1 MKAFLEVMIPR
12 LRPDVKS
19 LVHAFQC
26 KDDLLK
32 NLPARLKG
40 YSNWIPDNHR
50 IVVLVDRDADDCRA
64 LKDQLE
70 TVARDAGLVTRSR
83 AGKKP
88 YDVVNRIV
96 VEELEAW
103 FFGDWEAVRTAYPR
117 APAGIVKKAG
127 FRYPDA
133 ISGGTWESFERML
146 QKAGYFRSGLRK
158 TEVAR
163 NIARHMCADRNRSH
177 SFRIFLDAVR
187 DL

>member
-83 AGKKP
+83 AGKSH
-88 YDVVNRIV
+88 
-96 VEELEAW
+96 
-103 FFGDWEAVRTAYPR
+103 T
-117 APAGIVKKAG
+117 
-127 FRYPDA
+127 
-133 ISGGTWESFERML
+133 TW
-146 QKAGYFRSGLRK
+146 
-158 TEVAR
+158 
-163 NIARHMCADRNRSH
+163 
-177 SFRIFLDAVR
+177 
-187 DL
+187 